1 MRKITQ
7 DAIDAFTAG
16 VEFSRDNTRVE
27 VRPFQG
33 SSVLDSVILVLHGN
47 PIARYVK
54 SQGMATL
61 QVCDGNHQTV
71 TTKDRLNGIPGV
83 RVNQKAGRWYLN
95 GVEWDGHWAHVGNV
109 MIVKRVGDRC
119 YRVEYPRSATRDP
132 MEFTT
137 RTAARA
143 FAEVEASN
151 HGYKLLAELE
161 EKSNG

>member
-7 DAIDAFTAG
+7 AAIDAFKAG

-27 VRPFQG
+27 VRPFKLT
-33 SSVLDSVILVLHGN
+33 SEPSVILVLHGN
-47 PIARYVK
+47 PVARYIK

-71 TTKDRLNGIPGV
+71 TTKDRLNALPGV
-83 RVNQKAGRWYLN
+83 RVHQRKGQWYLN
-95 GVEWDGHWAHVGNV
+95 NVEWDGYWTPVGNA
-109 MIVKRVGDRC
+109 MIIKRVGDRR
-119 YRVEYPRSATRDP
+119 YRVEYPHNAARDP

-137 RTAARA
+137 HTAARA

-151 HGYKLLAELE
+151 HGHELLAEVAA
-161 EKSNG
+161 